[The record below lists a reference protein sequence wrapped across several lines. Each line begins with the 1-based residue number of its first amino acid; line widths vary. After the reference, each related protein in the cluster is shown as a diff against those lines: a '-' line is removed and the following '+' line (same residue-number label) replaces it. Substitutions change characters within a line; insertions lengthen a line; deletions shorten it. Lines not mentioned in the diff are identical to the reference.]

1 MVRYVE
7 LQEHSGMTSVLV
19 NPDTVQY
26 LRHVANNCTQL
37 VFAPG
42 NSLTVTG
49 YPKDVADRLRWFGSE
64 DRDGLKLDR
73 HIEVPRNPEAATVH
87 AAWPRTA

>member
-42 NSLTVTG
+42 NSLTVI
-49 YPKDVADRLRWFGSE
+49 LRMSPIACGGSE
-64 DRDGLKLDR
+64 AK
-73 HIEVPRNPEAATVH
+73 IAT
-87 AAWPRTA
+87 A